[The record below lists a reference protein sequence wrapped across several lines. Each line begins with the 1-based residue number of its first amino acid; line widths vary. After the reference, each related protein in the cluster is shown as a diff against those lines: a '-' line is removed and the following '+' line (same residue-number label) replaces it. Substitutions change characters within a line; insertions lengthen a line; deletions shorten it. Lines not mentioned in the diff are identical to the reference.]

1 MSGVPSHHVL
11 VVLYVAFRAFL
22 RVFRAVR
29 PVVFITPS
37 ELRAIVATAREE
49 GALSAEERLRKEFR
63 RELDARDRESEA
75 VANPQ
80 SAASPRRAKKVHR
93 AGRKHRKRSAKP
105 GDDLGGGGGEKTA
118 VAKAQGAVAGKV

>member
-75 VANPQ
+75 VVIQ
-80 SAASPRRAKKVHR
+80 SSDTNPRRAKKVHR

-105 GDDLGGGGGEKTA
+105 GDDPGEGGGEE
-118 VAKAQGAVAGKV
+118 

>member
-63 RELDARDRESEA
+63 RELDARSPLHFTCHRTFDLRHGRLLLSTPSPGVVA
-75 VANPQ
+75 RFLYGAGCVWFCMSRRDVPFANPT
-80 SAASPRRAKKVHR
+80 VL
-93 AGRKHRKRSAKP
+93 KRN
-105 GDDLGGGGGEKTA
+105 
-118 VAKAQGAVAGKV
+118 